1 VVAALLQLPR
11 RILPGAIDCAV
22 ADGTFHDLSIDGVRS
37 LVVRHVGIDLG
48 KSKQLDKLD
57 RNKVQLDTLDATNS
71 WTSF

>member
-1 VVAALLQLPR
+1 VEAVVVAALLQLPR

-37 LVVRHVGIDLG
+37 LVRHG

-57 RNKVQLDTLDATNS
+57 RNKVQLDRLDATNHRKK
-71 WTSF
+71 